1 MNSALEPAHEPGP
14 VTAEAPSNIAF
25 IKYWGAR
32 DLEEPVPFNRSLS
45 MTLDACRSIC
55 SASPLAD
62 GRDDEIVWVRGSSD
76 PPPPKA
82 ASKRRPKA
90 DRFGEGV
97 EAAAK
102 APPAFVERTRRHL
115 DRLREWSRRTAAPYT
130 GGFRIETGN
139 TFPAAAGIASS
150 ASGFTALTLA
160 VTAAMGFDLPPRTL
174 SALSRSSGSGSAAR
188 SAYGGYVEWPDGDD
202 NSAVQVLDEDAWQ
215 LCDVVAVVETGAK
228 KVSSRD
234 GHQLAVSSPYFA
246 PRLGALEERLEQV
259 RLALR
264 QRDFEALG
272 PAVEEEGIDLHL
284 IAMSSRPPVYY
295 WTPGTI
301 EVLATVRDLRTDGVA
316 AYATM
321 DAGANVHVICQ
332 PADEA
337 RVAERL
343 LALGSVELVLRDRTG
358 GPPAWRRGA
367 ER

>member
-32 DLEEPVPFNRSLS
+32 DPEGPVPFNRSLS

-62 GRDDEIVWVRGSSD
+62 GRDDEIVWLEEPGSGRSG
-76 PPPPKA
+76 A
-82 ASKRRPKA
+82 A
-90 DRFGEGV
+90 GE
-97 EAAAK
+97 

-115 DRLREWSRRTAAPYT
+115 DRLREWSRQTAAPYT
-130 GGFRIETGN
+130 GGLRIATGN

-202 NSAVQVLDEDAWQ
+202 NRAVQVLDEDAWQ

-246 PRLGALEERLEQV
+246 PRLDALEERLEQV
-259 RLALR
+259 RVALR
-264 QRDFEALG
+264 ERDFESLG

-301 EVLATVRDLRTDGVA
+301 EVLAAVRDLRADGVA

-332 PADEA
+332 PVDES

-343 LALGSVELVLRDRTG
+343 VALGSVERVLRDRTG
-358 GPPAWRRGA
+358 GPPVWRGGA
-367 ER
+367 EL

>member
-1 MNSALEPAHEPGP
+1 MEPAHEPGP

-32 DLEEPVPFNRSLS
+32 DPEGPVPFNRSLS

-62 GRDDEIVWVRGSSD
+62 GRDDEIVWLEEPGSGRSG
-76 PPPPKA
+76 A
-82 ASKRRPKA
+82 A
-90 DRFGEGV
+90 GE
-97 EAAAK
+97 

-115 DRLREWSRRTAAPYT
+115 DRLREWSRQTAAPYT
-130 GGFRIETGN
+130 GGLRIATGN

-202 NSAVQVLDEDAWQ
+202 NRAVQVLDEDAWQ

-246 PRLGALEERLEQV
+246 PRLDALEERLEQV
-259 RLALR
+259 RVALR
-264 QRDFEALG
+264 ERDFESLG

-301 EVLATVRDLRTDGVA
+301 EVLAAVRDLRADGVA

-332 PADEA
+332 PVDES

-343 LALGSVELVLRDRTG
+343 VALGSVERVLRDRTG
-358 GPPAWRRGA
+358 GPPVWRGGA
-367 ER
+367 EL

>member
-32 DLEEPVPFNRSLS
+32 DLEGPVPFNRSLS

-62 GRDDEIVWVRGSSD
+62 GRDDEIVWLEEPGPGRSD
-76 PPPPKA
+76 GA
-82 ASKRRPKA
+82 TN
-90 DRFGEGV
+90 
-97 EAAAK
+97 

-115 DRLREWSRRTAAPYT
+115 DRLREWSRQTAAPYT
-130 GGFRIETGN
+130 GGFRIATGN

-202 NSAVQVLDEDAWQ
+202 NSAVQILDEDAWR

-234 GHQLAVSSPYFA
+234 GHQLATSSPYFA
-246 PRLGALEERLEQV
+246 PRLAALEERLERV
-259 RLALR
+259 RDALR

-272 PAVEEEGIDLHL
+272 PAIEEEGIDLHL

-301 EVLATVRDLRTDGVA
+301 EVLAAVRDLRVDGVA

-332 PADEA
+332 PADES

-343 LALGSVELVLRDRTG
+343 TALGGVERVLRDRTG
-358 GPPAWRRGA
+358 GPPVWRRGA
-367 ER
+367 GP

>member
-1 MNSALEPAHEPGP
+1 MSSALEPAHEPGP

-32 DLEEPVPFNRSLS
+32 DLKGPVPFNRSLS

-55 SASPLAD
+55 SASPLAT
-62 GRDDEIVWVRGSSD
+62 GQDDEIVWLEE
-76 PPPPKA
+76 PA
-82 ASKRRPKA
+82 AGRT
-90 DRFGEGV
+90 
-97 EAAAK
+97 EAAGE

-115 DRLREWSRRTAAPYT
+115 DRLREWSRQTAAPYR
-130 GGFRIETGN
+130 GGFRIATGN

-160 VTAAMGFDLPPRTL
+160 VTAAMGFDLRPRTL

-188 SAYGGYVEWPDGDD
+188 SAYGGYVEWPDGND
-202 NSAVQVLDEDAWQ
+202 NSAVQVLDEAAWP

-234 GHQLAVSSPYFA
+234 GHQLAVSSPYFG
-246 PRLGALEERLEQV
+246 PRLDAIEERLEKV
-259 RLALR
+259 RVALR

-272 PAVEEEGIDLHL
+272 PAIEEEGIDLHL

-301 EVLATVRDLRTDGVA
+301 EVLAAVRDLRAEGLA

-332 PADEA
+332 PADES

-343 LALGSVELVLRDRTG
+343 LALGSVERVLRDCTG

-367 ER
+367 GL